1 MKVLVATEKA
11 FAPVAVNQIR
21 LVTEAAGYELAL
33 LQNYTNRSDFIKAVS
48 DVDALIVRSDLVTT
62 EVFDAAKKLKIVV
75 RAGAGYDNIDLPACT
90 AHNVVAM
97 NTPGQNASAVAE
109 LAFAL
114 MLYQARGGFN
124 GKSGTEL
131 RRKSLGIHAFGYVGK
146 HVAEIAR
153 GFGMDVYTFDPFV
166 VEKDIKKYGVKVYNT
181 REELYSKC
189 QYISLHMPS
198 NEKTKKSIGY
208 DLLKRMPKNAV
219 LVNTARKE
227 IINEEALLKIFEE
240 RSDFQYLSDVAP
252 DCIAIFEEK
261 YKGRFLFTE
270 KKMGANTEEA
280 NLYAC
285 LAAARQIVDFFK
297 TGNDKFKVNK

>member
-1 MKVLVATEKA
+1 
-11 FAPVAVNQIR
+11 
-21 LVTEAAGYELAL
+21 
-33 LQNYTNRSDFIKAVS
+33 
-48 DVDALIVRSDLVTT
+48 
-62 EVFDAAKKLKIVV
+62 
-75 RAGAGYDNIDLPACT
+75 
-90 AHNVVAM
+90 
-97 NTPGQNASAVAE
+97 
-109 LAFAL
+109 
-114 MLYQARGGFN
+114 
-124 GKSGTEL
+124 
-131 RRKSLGIHAFGYVGK
+131 
-146 HVAEIAR
+146 
-153 GFGMDVYTFDPFV
+153 
-166 VEKDIKKYGVKVYNT
+166 
-181 REELYSKC
+181 
-189 QYISLHMPS
+189 MPS

-240 RSDFQYLSDVAP
+240 RSDFQYLADVAP